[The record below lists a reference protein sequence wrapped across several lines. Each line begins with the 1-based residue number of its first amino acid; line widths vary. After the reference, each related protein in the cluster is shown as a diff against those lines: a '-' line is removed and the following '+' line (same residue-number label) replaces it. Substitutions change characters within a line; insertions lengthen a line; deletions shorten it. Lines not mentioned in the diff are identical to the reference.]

1 MITFQLK
8 LLLHF
13 PKKKQISSRPSGY
26 VFTARMKNTEGVY
39 NKHVITP
46 SLDTKTLAL
55 AET

>member
-13 PKKKQISSRPSGY
+13 PNNPQISLRPSGY

-55 AET
+55 DQT